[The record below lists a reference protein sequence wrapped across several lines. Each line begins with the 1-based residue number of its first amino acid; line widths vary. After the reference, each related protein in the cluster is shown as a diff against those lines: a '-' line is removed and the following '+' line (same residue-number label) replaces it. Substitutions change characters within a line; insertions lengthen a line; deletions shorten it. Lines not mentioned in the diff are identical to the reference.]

1 MATQGEKGQVFLEV
15 LLIGLFVI
23 SIIFAAQRELTKLK
37 NVNRKYQFSK
47 DRYDRKMAPTKN
59 RH

>member
-1 MATQGEKGQVFLEV
+1 MATQGEKGQVFLEFI
-15 LLIGLFVI
+15 LIGLFVV
-23 SIIFAAQRELTKLK
+23 SVIFVAQRELSKLK
-37 NVNRKYQFSK
+37 TVNRKYQFSK